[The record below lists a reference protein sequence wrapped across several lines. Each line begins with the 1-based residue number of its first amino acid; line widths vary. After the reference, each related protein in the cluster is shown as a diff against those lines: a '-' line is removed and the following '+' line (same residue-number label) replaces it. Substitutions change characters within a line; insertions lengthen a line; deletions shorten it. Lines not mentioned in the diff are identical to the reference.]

1 MAPGEGV
8 GVSVMGEVQTEV
20 VLTTTISYLSWLG
33 THSGFAGVESQA
45 QEFKVLT
52 NQPAIFG
59 LAQAVMREQH
69 TWLSS
74 GFRPKAP
81 DKAKRTSLPTERA
94 VRQVL
99 SKLLQSS
106 VHYSYVSPGA
116 FHVFS
121 FHPSFG
127 SLLVIKAFPLL
138 GIFQTFL
145 TITNRKYIYLPR
157 ICTYN

>member
-99 SKLLQSS
+99 SKLL
-106 VHYSYVSPGA
+106 
-116 FHVFS
+116 
-121 FHPSFG
+121 HPSPPTSVTLSCSEPG
-127 SLLVIKAFPLL
+127 LPSLGAHSPLSITVMFRLVHFM
-138 GIFQTFL
+138 FL
-145 TITNRKYIYLPR
+145 VSIHPSVPFW
-157 ICTYN
+157 